1 MRVNVHL
8 LMTIIIDND
17 LDMNSVE
24 ICVDETLQISRKSFQ
39 IKYFRNQLPQN
50 LQNLA
55 CKILGVQLEK
65 ADLA

>member
-8 LMTIIIDND
+8 LMTIIVNNQLD
-17 LDMNSVE
+17 LNSVE

-50 LQNLA
+50 LQNLT
-55 CKILGVQLEK
+55 CKILGVQFKK